1 MTEINVEGAGV
12 REILINIH
20 GSAVSEIN
28 SAIVHCFG
36 LMNMFINAEAENADN
51 ISLLSLLGPVN
62 NNRRCRRRRQG
73 RLLDFRQSLPNCI
86 HANASTTIPTYI
98 AYIHQNAD
106 DHIHTIIALKIFY
119 GIVSNTHARTHDE
132 LRIVD
137 RRKRH
142 NIIYI
147 HLIHT
152 PMKMRWG
159 LWTGSTG
166 VMRVMFPH
174 TNGRVIRVGL
184 MMVEWHGNGMMMAC
198 LLALLLFEW
207 RHESI

>member
-1 MTEINVEGAGV
+1 MQITFHSYLYWAQLIIVVVV
-12 REILINIH
+12 RDVCWIF
-20 GSAVSEIN
+20 GSLCQ
-28 SAIVHCFG
+28 IVYM
-36 LMNMFINAEAENADN
+36 LM
-51 ISLLSLLGPVN
+51 LV
-62 NNRRCRRRRQG
+62 
-73 RLLDFRQSLPNCI
+73 LPYLC
-86 HANASTTIPTYI
+86 TYI

-106 DHIHTIIALKIFY
+106 DHIHTIIALMIFY
-119 GIVSNTHARTHDE
+119 GMVSNTHARTHDE

-166 VMRVMFPH
+166 VMRVMFPN